1 MRRVLEGIAIVII
14 ISVLTYAWSGTI
26 RVWNLENAVKD
37 IQTKVTSMDSKLN
50 KITCRIIPGGLDC
63 DP

>member
-26 RVWNLENAVKD
+26 RVWSLENAVKG
-37 IQTKVTSMDSKLN
+37 IQTKLTSMDSKLS
-50 KITCRIIPGGLDC
+50 KITCRIVPGSLDC